1 MLTKVWN
8 LPVLN
13 TSVFL
18 ASSSALE
25 RAAKHLIAHWC
36 RIRTE
41 DKVLQIKNLFRYFG
55 ARKSENKRIQKS
67 VKENTATIRDT
78 QGTNGKEDER
88 GPTQAKGR
96 RAREG

>member
-1 MLTKVWN
+1 MLIKVWN

-25 RAAKHLIAHWC
+25 RAAKHLIAHWF

-41 DKVLQIKNLFRYFG
+41 DKVIQIKNLFRYFG
-55 ARKSENKRIQKS
+55 ARKSENKKI
-67 VKENTATIRDT
+67 NTEKR
-78 QGTNGKEDER
+78 ER
-88 GPTQAKGR
+88 KYSDDQRHTGHGW
-96 RAREG
+96 